1 MNTYQDYERFF
12 QAAKSDKFSYV
23 TIQSPRS
30 TQNRVENDH
39 DYTVFIMARGGSRY
53 AYGYCTGQ
61 IRGLYEAARILD
73 AAGRTKVSKI
83 KKNKE
88 KNNELFRKLIGLYS

>member
-12 QAAKSDKFSYV
+12 QAAKSDKFCYV
-23 TIQSPRS
+23 KIQTSRS
-30 TQNRVENDH
+30 TQRRVENDH
-39 DYTVFIMARGGSRY
+39 DYTVFIMAREDSRY